1 MSSGLSLQVKA
12 QLGRLALEVTLE
24 TGPGVLALVGPN
36 GAGKSSLLAAVLGLL
51 PKAQSEVWHDGA
63 ALHALPVAERR
74 LGWVPQQ
81 QALMPHL
88 NVRGNLAFALTC
100 ARLDQPEQRLAA
112 VLAEFELDALADRPV
127 GRLSGGE
134 RQRLALARALVVQ
147 PRALLLD
154 EPFAALDVQ
163 VRPALW
169 ALVAERVRA
178 VGVPTLLVTHDADEA
193 RTLADRVAVLENGRL
208 SQLGTWQ
215 ELAAAPA
222 SAYVA
227 AMCR

>member
-1 MSSGLSLQVKA
+1 MSARLSLRVVA
-12 QLGRLALEVTLE
+12 EVGGLRLDVACDTEA
-24 TGPGVLALVGPN
+24 GVLAVVGPN
-36 GAGKSSLLAAVLGLL
+36 GAGKSSLLAALLGLL
-51 PKAQSEVWHDGA
+51 PTAHAEVWLAGEP
-63 ALHALPVAERR
+63 LHALPVTARR
-74 LGWVPQQ
+74 LGWVPQD

-88 NVRGNLAFALTC
+88 DVRGNLALAVAC
-100 ARLDQPEQRLAA
+100 ARLPDADVRVAAALQDVGMAAFAQRR
-112 VLAEFELDALADRPV
+112 VAD
-127 GRLSGGE
+127 LSGGE

-163 VRPALW
+163 ARPALR

-178 VGVPTLLVTHDADEA
+178 AGVPTLLVTHDAAEA
-193 RTLADRVAVLENGRL
+193 RVLADRVAVLENGKL
-208 SQLGTWQ
+208 TQLGTWQ
-215 ELAAAPA
+215 ELASAPA